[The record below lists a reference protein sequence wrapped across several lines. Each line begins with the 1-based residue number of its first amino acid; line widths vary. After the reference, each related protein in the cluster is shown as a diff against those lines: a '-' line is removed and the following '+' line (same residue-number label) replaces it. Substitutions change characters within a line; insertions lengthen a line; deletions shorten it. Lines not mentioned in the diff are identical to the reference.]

1 MPTALENKTA
11 KRNRILESAYDLFL
25 SNSFSS
31 TAIDDVVKMAG
42 VAKGT
47 FYLYFKDKYNLLD
60 EVIIRKSTEIL
71 RDAFAYTQK
80 ECDGSTPDEKILSVV
95 TYLLDYLEYNRNF
108 TASINK
114 NFSRCFRLLMNSEN
128 TESSGI
134 LSSFISSFGEIGIGE
149 DKAGIIAYM
158 LLDMVGSVYCDA
170 LLGAGPY
177 TPEEIRPH
185 IIKSICCILEAN
197 KE

>member
-11 KRNRILESAYDLFL
+11 KRNRILESAYNLFL

-31 TAIDDVVKMAG
+31 TASDDVVKMAG

-47 FYLYFKDKYNLLD
+47 FYLYFKDKYDLLD

-80 ECDGSTPDEKILSVV
+80 ECGGSTPDEKILSVV
-95 TYLLDYLEYNRNF
+95 TYLLDYLENNRNF
-108 TASINK
+108 TAIINK

-128 TESSGI
+128 PESSGI
-134 LSSFISSFGEIGIGE
+134 LSSFISSLGETGIGE

-158 LLDMVGSVYCDA
+158 LLDMVGSVYCEA

-177 TPEEIRPH
+177 TPGEIRPH
-185 IIKSICCILEAN
+185 IIKSICCRLEAN

>member
-47 FYLYFKDKYNLLD
+47 FYLYFKDKYDLLD

-80 ECDGSTPDEKILSVV
+80 KCGGSTPDEKILSVV
-95 TYLLDYLEYNRNF
+95 TYLLDYLENNRNF
-108 TASINK
+108 TAIINK

-128 TESSGI
+128 PESSGI

-177 TPEEIRPH
+177 TPEEIRPY